1 MDICRITLRT
11 GVGLRGVQTQ
21 LALPTELFVAM
32 LALKRQSTGV
42 NAHVVV
48 QVTTVG
54 VPELADVALQQVLLV
69 LALNV
74 PLEGIGR
81 NVHAG
86 TRTFVAQ
93 LERTLGTLR
102 HGGELDATVL
112 SRRLAMAVAAVDD
125 FVHPTVLA
133 EPTTGT
139 TTVVQLHRGCTL
151 GTIRFSTLFL
161 LDVHLAGLQRHVV
174 TRKHTP
180 NLGKRRL
187 RRQFALR
194 GAHNISPEVLDICQQ
209 I

>member
-1 MDICRITLRT
+1 MDVCRSTRD
-11 GVGLRGVQTQ
+11 GVGRRVQTQ

-42 NAHVVV
+42 HAHVVV
-48 QVTTVG
+48 QVTAVG
-54 VPELADVALQQVLLV
+54 VPELADAALEQVLLV
-69 LALNV
+69 LALHV
-74 PLEGIGR
+74 PLERVGR

-86 TRTFVAQ
+86 TRTLLAQ

-102 HGGELDATVL
+102 HGGELHATVL
-112 SRRLAMAVAAVDD
+112 SRRLAVAVAAVDD

-133 EPTTGT
+133 EPPTRT
-139 TTVVQLHRGCTL
+139 TTLVQLHRGCTH
-151 GTIRFSTLFL
+151 GTVRLAKLLL

-174 TRKHTP
+174 SRKHAP

-187 RRQFALR
+187 RWQFTLR
-194 GAHNISPEVLDICQQ
+194 GAHYRRPGVLDLRQQ